1 MTSINPQLSAGKPR
15 LPQPRGPLQTEGEGT
30 GPRAT
35 PGDAPGRLLKSFLLT
50 IKPPL
55 GELRMSRLLKA
66 VPLAL
71 ALAALSVCAAS
82 CGSSVPAQIRF
93 VHAIQ
98 DVYAIQDAGPLD
110 ITVTGS
116 DTRSAQEFTGIS
128 FLGVQPNQPG
138 YTSVPSGGDTIKG
151 VLTGTTTAVF
161 SDTAGWASAAHYTV
175 IATGFSQT
183 GTNGS
188 NVVLLSVPDNIPTPP
203 PGDVEFRVI
212 HASPSGPGTVD
223 VYIELNPNNGP
234 GLPITIQG
242 LPYMQA
248 SNYVSFVLN
257 PNNATTPPGFTVYVT
272 ASGSMQRIISESINP
287 STAGAVRTLVLT
299 DVQNGTTMNPS
310 FLELSDVN

>member
-1 MTSINPQLSAGKPR
+1 MTSINPQLSAVQLR
-15 LPQPRGPLQTEGEGT
+15 LHQPRVSLQPEGEGT
-30 GPRAT
+30 GPRST
-35 PGDAPGRLLKSFLLT
+35 PGDPPGKLLKSFLRT
-50 IKPPL
+50 IKLPL
-55 GELRMSRLLKA
+55 GELRMSRWLQALSFT
-66 VPLAL
+66 L
-71 ALAALSVCAAS
+71 ALAALSVFATS
-82 CGSSVPAQIRF
+82 CGSSAPAQIRF

-98 DVYAIQDAGPLD
+98 DAAPLD

-257 PNNATTPPGFTVYVT
+257 PNNASTPPGFTVYVT
-272 ASGSMQRIISESINP
+272 ASGSTQPIIIESINP